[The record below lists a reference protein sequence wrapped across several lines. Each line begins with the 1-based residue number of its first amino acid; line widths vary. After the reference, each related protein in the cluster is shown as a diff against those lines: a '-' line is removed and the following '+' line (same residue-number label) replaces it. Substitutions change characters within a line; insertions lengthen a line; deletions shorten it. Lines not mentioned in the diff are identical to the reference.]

1 MTNEKLDRLQEKI
14 EFIEAHLEDNPYRL
28 KDNEFYFLYDELIDL
43 YSVIKDEIYSIP
55 VSELSEVSMEVYSE
69 DIKRF
74 TALELR
80 INLIKVKI
88 DKDDESDSI
97 TDIPTDFMV

>member
-1 MTNEKLDRLQEKI
+1 MTDEKLDRLQEKI
-14 EFIEAHLEDNPYRL
+14 EFIEAQLEDNPDTL
-28 KDNEFYFLYDELIDL
+28 KENEFYYLYDELIDL
-43 YSVIKDEIYSIP
+43 YSVIQDEIYLIP

-80 INLIKVKI
+80 INLIKDKI
-88 DKDDESDSI
+88 DRDYESDSI

>member
-1 MTNEKLDRLQEKI
+1 MTNEKLDRLQEKT
-14 EFIEAHLEDNPYRL
+14 EFIEAHLEDNPYTL

-80 INLIKVKI
+80 INLIKDKI